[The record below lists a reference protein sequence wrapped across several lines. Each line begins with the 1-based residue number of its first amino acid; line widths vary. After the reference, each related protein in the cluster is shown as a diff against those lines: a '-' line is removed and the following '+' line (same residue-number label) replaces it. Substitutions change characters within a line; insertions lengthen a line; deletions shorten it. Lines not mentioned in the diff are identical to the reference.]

1 MAVLEE
7 ATPVPLDLQRDVQ
20 QMEELGSRKKLEAAD
35 WRGVGVAGRG
45 IANSL
50 RSEERRT
57 ALGQTMLLISCGRL
71 LDKLARPSGEEMESQ
86 QERLAAQTELA
97 RVVGNMCFEHDPN
110 RQQTLDADILRSL
123 ADLLSV
129 ILGVSDDGVKREG
142 GRRELS
148 HEELTFVRAATGA
161 MLNSSLMF
169 DPVRQELTRREYLL
183 PLLAILDSRT
193 AGRVTAPVYTTGS
206 WAIQTDDAKREQRLH
221 IGSMAAGWAANI
233 LEDVLGENKTNFP
246 IDFGIPALAS
256 VVLSAA
262 SFPSSPSLVYVSS
275 DDAADYLDTDIEL
288 LTISASLLDGIVQDS
303 DAAKSAIAFSTFD
316 PSLPYPRC
324 TLLHPFLKFI
334 KTARPPSYWTT
345 VSDDPARTEKAF
357 STIKASIVRAVVEAP
372 NSDEVM
378 ERLWKETCGE
388 DGAET
393 SGKNWLIE
401 ELVRWLEEAEDGRED
416 MLICSSHMLAG
427 LGRRDEHTL
436 SLVRDYHL
444 ASPLARIVRNRVSG
458 AIVANR
464 QVVGETDVISYVSQ
478 LLRKELDVV
487 QPLQL
492 ATIGL
497 LKHLASGAVS
507 NALAMLNMD
516 PTSADSASSTLY
528 LILSLS
534 SRTDDLRLRS
544 ESTRVIAN
552 LVRTL
557 FAAPSEVAA
566 TEQVKVGREELTS
579 REVVSV
585 LAEMVRTSERYP
597 GLVNEGVV
605 GLTLLAGSGEK
616 GAVLVLEALLASH
629 TQPVAQPS
637 STDPDLSS
645 AMAALTTTSSTP
657 AASAASS
664 TPSSAASVLST
675 WLSSAPSSSSP
686 TSTIPPEMLANVASL
701 IFAVLHGT
709 AASEGKEAT
718 RRELRGV
725 IDGPLRSAAGVLNQ
739 GAVSNTI
746 GRALDV
752 VEREEQS

>member
-1 MAVLEE
+1 
-7 ATPVPLDLQRDVQ
+7 
-20 QMEELGSRKKLEAAD
+20 
-35 WRGVGVAGRG
+35 
-45 IANSL
+45 
-50 RSEERRT
+50 
-57 ALGQTMLLISCGRL
+57 
-71 LDKLARPSGEEMESQ
+71 
-86 QERLAAQTELA
+86 
-97 RVVGNMCFEHDPN
+97 MCFEHDPN

-427 LGRRDEHTL
+427 LGRR
-436 SLVRDYHL
+436 
-444 ASPLARIVRNRVSG
+444 
-458 AIVANR
+458 VANR